1 MHTSLKKSN
10 VLGLNLC
17 LPDTELFLVGC
28 FVFLSV
34 FNTEKAMKLWLIYTR
49 NEEQNNKPHLRTE
62 FRSQ

>member
-34 FNTEKAMKLWLIYTR
+34 FNTEKAMKLWLIYT
-49 NEEQNNKPHLRTE
+49 
-62 FRSQ
+62 